1 MVLSR
6 SARLL
11 LGLASGALLA
21 LAFPPYNVPLLAWI
35 CVAVLLIASFG
46 ASGWLAFLC
55 GLLHGFAF
63 HMMSIPWIYT
73 VMRVHG
79 GLGAAA
85 AGGVL
90 ALMVL
95 VLSLFPAIFAWTSQR
110 FGKTSRVRACF
121 AAPCVWVILEYAQ
134 THMPALG
141 FPWNLLGYGV
151 ARNLAVVQLASL
163 TGIYGL
169 SFLAAGYSAL
179 LAFAVEPAVGGP
191 GFRPPAAARP
201 LYRRAGQQGVILLAS
216 TLVLFLVEVFGPG
229 YVPRQEPRHVAYLV
243 QTNFPQSPS
252 YPSDWM
258 DRHAA
263 ELDELGS
270 LSVRAARAQPG
281 LLVWPEVPAPF
292 QLLDPKFAA
301 QAQRI
306 AQSSGSYFLVGIVDW
321 KPGPQGYAGPF
332 NSAAL
337 LDPAG
342 RRVFHYDKIHLV
354 PFGEYVPLRR
364 VLTFAR
370 QLTAEVGEFQP
381 GTQFTIGEL
390 GANPAAGLRG
400 GKFGAFICF
409 EAVFPAEVREFVAG
423 GAELLINLSNDGW
436 FGRSGAAEQHLAMA
450 RVRAVEERR
459 WLLRATNNGYTV
471 AVDPYGRIEARLE
484 PDRRGV
490 LAAPYDFRS
499 DRTLYARWGDWI
511 VWLCLAGAAA
521 CFLSRKQGSK
531 EAGKQGRRPARL
543 RAEARRDESDGTLPR
558 A

>member
-35 CVAVLLIASFG
+35 CLAVLLIASFG

-95 VLSLFPAIFAWTSQR
+95 VLSLFPAIFAWTAR
-110 FGKTSRVRACF
+110 HFWRTSRVRACF

-134 THMPALG
+134 MHMPALG

-151 ARNLAVVQLASL
+151 ARNLALVQLASL

-169 SFLAAGYSAL
+169 SFLAAAYSAL
-179 LAFAVEPAVGGP
+179 LACAVEPAACPEPLPCGRDKLRRREPSRMVAGGP
-191 GFRPPAAARP
+191 R
-201 LYRRAGQQGVILLAS
+201 YRWAGRQGVILLAC
-216 TLVLFLVEVFGPG
+216 TLALFLVEVFGPG

-252 YPSDWM
+252 YPADWM

-263 ELDELGS
+263 ELDELES

-281 LLVWPEVPAPF
+281 LVVWPEVPAPF
-292 QLLDPKFAA
+292 QLLDAKFAA
-301 QAQRI
+301 RAQRM
-306 AQSSGSYFLVGIVDW
+306 AQSSGSYFLVGVVGW

-390 GANPAAGLRG
+390 GADPAAGLRG

-409 EAVFPAEVREFVAG
+409 EAVFPAEVRQFVAG

-436 FGRSGAAEQHLAMA
+436 FGRSGAPEQHLAMA

-459 WLLRATNNGYTV
+459 WLLRDTNNGHTAV
-471 AVDPYGRIEARLE
+471 VDPYGRIEARLE

-499 DRTLYARWGDWI
+499 DRTLYARWGDWF
-511 VWLCLAGAAA
+511 VWLCLGGVGASA
-521 CFLSRKQGSK
+521 FRKKQASK
-531 EAGKQGRRPARL
+531 EAKAQGK
-543 RAEARRDESDGTLPR
+543 T
-558 A
+558 

>member
-1 MVLSR
+1 MIVPR

-11 LGLASGALLA
+11 VGLASGALLA
-21 LAFPPYNVPLLAWI
+21 LAFPPYNVALLAWVCLAI
-35 CVAVLLIASFG
+35 LLLASWG
-46 ASGWLAFLC
+46 ASGGVAFLS
-55 GLLHGFAF
+55 GLLHGIAF
-63 HMMSIPWIYT
+63 YAVSIPWIDT

-85 AGGVL
+85 AAGVL

-95 VLSLFPAIFAWTSQR
+95 VLSLFPAIFAWTVR
-110 FGKTSRVRACF
+110 HFGKVSRVRACV
-121 AAPCVWVILEYAQ
+121 AAPCVWVVLEYAR

-151 ARNLAVVQLASL
+151 AQNLALVQLAAL

-169 SFLAAGYSAL
+169 SFLAAAYSAL
-179 LAFAVEPAVGGP
+179 LACAIEPAKMLAG
-191 GFRPPAAARP
+191 RPAAGGRGIRP
-201 LYRRAGQQGVILLAS
+201 GRASLALVAA
-216 TLVLFLVEVFGPG
+216 TLVLFLAGVVGPR

-252 YPSDWM
+252 YPPDWLE
-258 DRHAA
+258 RHAT
-263 ELDELGS
+263 EMDELES

-281 LLVWPEVPAPF
+281 LLIWPEVPAPF
-292 QLLDPKFAA
+292 QLLDRRFAA
-301 QAQRI
+301 RAQRI
-306 AQSSGSYFLVGIVDW
+306 AQASGSYFLVGTVDW
-321 KPGPQGYAGPF
+321 KPAPQGYAGPF

-364 VLTFAR
+364 VLSFAR

-381 GTQFTIGEL
+381 GTQFAIGEL
-390 GANPAAGLRG
+390 GPDPARGLRG
-400 GKFGAFICF
+400 EKFGTFICF
-409 EAVFPAEVREFVAG
+409 EAIFPAEVREFVAG

-436 FGRSGAAEQHLAMA
+436 FGRSGAPEQHLGMA

-459 WLLRATNNGYTV
+459 WLLRDTNNGYTV
-471 AVDPYGRIEARLE
+471 AVDPYGRMAARLE

-490 LAAPYDFRS
+490 LAAPYDFRN
-499 DRTLYARWGDWI
+499 DRTPYARWGDWV
-511 VWLCLAGAAA
+511 VWLCLGGIGASA
-521 CFLSRKQGSK
+521 FRKKQGSK
-531 EAGKQGRRPARL
+531 EAKTQGK
-543 RAEARRDESDGTLPR
+543 T
-558 A
+558 